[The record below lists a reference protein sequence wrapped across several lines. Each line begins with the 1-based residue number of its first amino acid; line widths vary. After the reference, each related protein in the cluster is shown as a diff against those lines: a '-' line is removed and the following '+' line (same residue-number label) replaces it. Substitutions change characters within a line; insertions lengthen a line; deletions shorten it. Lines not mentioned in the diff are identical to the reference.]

1 MNLPG
6 FPVAQHGE
14 TFASV
19 IARYLERSAGAR
31 LQLLKLFGL
40 YFASPSS
47 VVPPSL
53 RRFASI
59 LPPGHPWEGAP
70 EVIAK
75 DHTLLPLLL
84 HFAHP
89 ERAAAVLRAI
99 ISGDS
104 GNPSASL
111 GISAMA
117 TRALL
122 HTSRFC
128 PDCIAH
134 DLKTFGF
141 PIFYRQHQP
150 RFVMM
155 CAVHAHPLRSN
166 CSCGQ
171 GLGGHLKTGHLWSL

>member
-75 DHTLLPLLL
+75 DHTLLPLCCISLTLNVRQLFSELSSPATVETPLHRWEFLL
-84 HFAHP
+84 WQLEP
-89 ERAAAVLRAI
+89 YCIRR
-99 ISGDS
+99 DS
-104 GNPSASL
+104 AQTASR
-111 GISAMA
+111 M
-117 TRALL
+117 T
-122 HTSRFC
+122 
-128 PDCIAH
+128 
-134 DLKTFGF
+134 
-141 PIFYRQHQP
+141 
-150 RFVMM
+150 
-155 CAVHAHPLRSN
+155 
-166 CSCGQ
+166 
-171 GLGGHLKTGHLWSL
+171 